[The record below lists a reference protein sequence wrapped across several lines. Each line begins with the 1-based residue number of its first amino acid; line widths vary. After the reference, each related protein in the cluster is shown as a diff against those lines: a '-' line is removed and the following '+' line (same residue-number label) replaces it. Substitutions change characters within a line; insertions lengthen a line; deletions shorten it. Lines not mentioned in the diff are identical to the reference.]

1 MLTKLFFD
9 IRFVFVSFNKVEIEF
24 DFLNLWLLFAF
35 TDIFYSAKKKQHPQS
50 NSSVCFIN
58 YGKDTIGEEYGYGG
72 DKIGEETQL

>member
-24 DFLNLWLLFAF
+24 DFLNLWLLFAS
-35 TDIFYSAKKKQHPQS
+35 TDTFYSAKKKDSQS

-58 YGKDTIGEEYGYGG
+58 YGKDTIGEKYGYGG
-72 DKIGEETQL
+72 DKIAEEAQL